1 MATKKLITNY
11 LRLDTIE
18 QIRESLSETANN
30 SYYVFAGKHL
40 AYASGDTVVPVIE
53 NTTDETLYNAY
64 EEMVFGKRVAPTD
77 VAIMAPRYM
86 WTANTKYAAYRSDQD
101 LTSQQFFVCVDN
113 GATFDVFKCLDNN
126 KNVASTVAPDP
137 TQTSPDDTYYR
148 TSDGYVWKY
157 MYSVGS
163 SEFNKFATTTRMPVV
178 ANGYVVANAVS
189 GAIDFIDV
197 PFRGSNYITSLS
209 NTFIST
215 DLRVGGDD
223 TKYNIA
229 NNASSAD
236 DFYINSFIYLTGGT
250 GSGQGRRIN
259 QYNVVNTTKTIQI
272 ATAFTIP
279 PDTTTSYEITPAVT
293 IIGNGEGAIARAIVD
308 TDTANSI
315 SRIEVLARGNNY
327 TWATATIVGN
337 TGGVSNAATTN
348 VVLGPKGG
356 HGSKPEYEL
365 GADSLCFSVSFS
377 NNELNTI
384 PTQNQYRSIGLLK
397 DPLFANVVITM
408 SSTVGSFLVGETVI
422 QANTG
427 AVGIVNEWDGV
438 GTLSLTRLSGV
449 VQTGNTTNKYLV
461 GQSTGA
467 NGAVSSFEM
476 NGQAKSFDTFDQ
488 RDRYTFT
495 PVSGTLQ
502 QDEVVFQEVKE
513 VANAIFHSNTSSNL
527 FLTHIK
533 GAINT
538 GQNLYGATSGASV
551 LPTYRYPPDLV
562 PDTGE
567 VLYIENL
574 SPITR
579 SNTQSETIKI
589 VLQF

>member
-1 MATKKLITNY
+1 MATKKLLTNY
-11 LRLDTIE
+11 LRLHTIN

-30 SYYVFAGKHL
+30 SYYVFAAKHL
-40 AYASGDTVVPVIE
+40 AYPSGDTTIPVID
-53 NTTDETLYNAY
+53 NTTSETVYNAY
-64 EEMVFGKRVAPTD
+64 DEMVFGKRIAPTD
-77 VAIMAPRYM
+77 VAVMAPRYM
-86 WTANTKYAAYRSDQD
+86 WTANTKYAAYRSNED
-101 LTSQQFFVCVDN
+101 LTTKQFFVCVDN
-113 GATFDVFKCLDNN
+113 GASFDVFKCLDNN
-126 KNVASTVAPDP
+126 KNVASTVPPDP

-157 MYSVGS
+157 VYSLNAAT
-163 SEFNKFATTTRMPVV
+163 FNKFATTTRLPVV

-197 PFRGSNYITSLS
+197 TFRGSNYISSLS

-215 DLRVGGDD
+215 DLRIGGNDLR
-223 TKYNIA
+223 YNIA
-229 NNASSAD
+229 NNASSID

-250 GSGQGRRIN
+250 GSGQGRKITE
-259 QYNVVNTTKTIQI
+259 YNVVGSTKTIQI
-272 ATAFTIP
+272 ETQFTVP
-279 PDTTTSYEITPAVT
+279 PDTTTSYEITPSVT
-293 IIGNGEGAIARAIVD
+293 IIGNGEGAVARAVVD
-308 TDTANSI
+308 ADSANSI
-315 SRIEVLARGNNY
+315 TRIEILARGSGY
-327 TWATATIVGN
+327 TRATATVVGN
-337 TGGVSNAATTN
+337 TGGTSNAAVVN

-356 HGSKPEYEL
+356 HGSNPEFEL
-365 GADSLCFSVSFS
+365 GADTLCFSATFS
-377 NNELNTI
+377 NTELNTI
-384 PTQNQYRSIGLLK
+384 PIKNQYRAVGLLK
-397 DPLFANVVITM
+397 DPLFANVVITT
-408 SSTVGSFLVGETVI
+408 SSTVGSFIVGETVI

-427 AVGIVNEWDGV
+427 AVGVVNEWDGV
-438 GTLSLTRLSGV
+438 GTLSLTRVSGV
-449 VQTGNTTNKYLV
+449 IQTGNTTNKYIV

-488 RDRYTFT
+488 RDRFTFT
-495 PVSGTLQ
+495 PDSGTLQ
-502 QDEVVFQEVKE
+502 EDEVVFQTVKE

-538 GQNLYGATSGASV
+538 GQKLFGVTSGASV
-551 LPTYRYPPDLV
+551 LPTYHYPPDLI
-562 PDTGE
+562 PDSGE
-567 VLYIENL
+567 ILYIENL